1 MMADLPDEG
10 EVIGEKKTISI
21 YGFYYLLIL
30 VGPLQMYDIPHV
42 ANLEKNERRILTNY
56 TRC

>member
-42 ANLEKNERRILTNY
+42 ANLGKNERRILTNY
-56 TRC
+56 T